1 MIHQAPALLWP
12 AAVLRQPTLPALS
25 AVLDDAG
32 SATATWAAWQTVTQQ
47 SPDALDDRWRQRT
60 LHHLRHD
67 QPVLCRLWQQRALDY
82 FRQCS
87 DTAEQLYHF
96 DQLADA
102 LLVQQAYED
111 LARLLDQ
118 STLPAV
124 PQATH
129 LRTYLTGVLACERH
143 AHAEATTTFEHL
155 LVQPD
160 IDPTLQARLWNSLGV
175 NAQYLGRYDQALKSY
190 CHACDLFVAQ
200 GNLLGQAKA
209 LFNLG
214 TAHRHLGELPAAASA
229 FQESLVLLEQ
239 LEARDWQTFALNGLG
254 LVDTGLGRWAEA
266 EQIYRRVAVLC
277 ESVDDREGAGIA
289 YNNLGELFLF
299 TGRWDSATAALDAA
313 GALVS
318 TPLSR
323 IEIQLNQ
330 GLRSM
335 ALHDLPAAAV
345 RFQAAH
351 TLATQHRN
359 VRYQILALYL
369 TGNVLGAQHRDEEAL
384 TQYQQALALVETLR
398 GQIEESDVRSH
409 LFTTWQPVYMA
420 AVLACVRLARPEE
433 ALTWAERA
441 RARAFFDLLGHHD
454 VSQTI
459 TPARTPLDTSD
470 ICRRLKPATAALV
483 YFCTGPGSA
492 RAHAPDNALTSILW
506 PPPAIVGF
514 TVSTTGVTAEALPLS
529 PAVLEQRAF
538 DHDGRALVALT
549 PGENGQLL
557 TPWVLRIGYDAL
569 LAPVLARFAAS
580 ALEELDTLCI
590 VPHGPLH
597 RVPIQALPDPA
608 GSDLLTRGFDV
619 IVAPSLSAWLENPP
633 SLPPAR
639 PDAVF
644 GYAPDLVH
652 AQAEAIA
659 IARLLGVRPLVGHQ
673 ARQAGFLAA
682 ARRARVLHCSCHGT
696 FDRHAPLRS
705 ALHLADGCVT
715 AADLLAAGS
724 LPMDLVF
731 LSACESGRSEV
742 EGADEL
748 MGLVRAFLLGGTR
761 AVVVSLWRV
770 DELSTRV
777 LAELFYEAYVGDQ
790 QPPARA
796 LRLAQLGVRNLTLT
810 GLADRLARDGLPG
823 DAIDTTLERLVAMN
837 ATWSVADHRFPLA
850 HPYFWAGFVVV
861 GS

>member
-1 MIHQAPALLWP
+1 MTYHAPALLWP
-12 AAVLRQPTLPALS
+12 TAVLRQPTLPALI
-25 AVLDDAG
+25 AVLDDLE
-32 SATATWAAWQTVTQQ
+32 SATVTWAAWQTVLQQ
-47 SPDALDDRWRQRT
+47 TPDALYDRWRQRT
-60 LHHLRHD
+60 LHRLRHD
-67 QPVLCRLWQQRALDY
+67 QPVLYRLWQQRALDH
-82 FRQCS
+82 FRQCGDS
-87 DTAEQLYHF
+87 AEQLYHF

-102 LLVQQAYED
+102 LLVQQAYDD
-111 LARLLDQ
+111 LATLLDQ
-118 STLPAV
+118 PSLPAA
-124 PQATH
+124 PQASH
-129 LRTYLTGVLACERH
+129 LRAYLAGVLACERH
-143 AHAEATTTFEHL
+143 AHAEAAITFEHL

-175 NAQYLGRYDQALKSY
+175 NAQYLGRYDQALRCY
-190 CHACDLFVAQ
+190 HHAGDLFVAQ
-200 GNLLGQAKA
+200 DNLLGQAKA

-214 TAHRHLGELPAAASA
+214 TAHRHLGELPDAIGA
-229 FQESLVLLEQ
+229 FQESLALLEQ
-239 LEARDWQTFALNGLG
+239 LDAQDWQTFALNGLG
-254 LVDTGLGRWAEA
+254 LVYTELGQWAEA
-266 EQIYRRVAVLC
+266 EQIYRRVMALC
-277 ESVDDREGAGIA
+277 ETAEDLEGAGIA

-299 TGRWDSATAALDAA
+299 TGRWDDAAAALSKAE
-313 GALVS
+313 ALVT

-330 GLRSM
+330 GLHNM
-335 ALHDLPAAAV
+335 ALDDLPTAAV

-351 TLATQHRN
+351 RLATQHRS

-369 TGNVLGAQHRDEEAL
+369 VGNALCAQHRDEEGL
-384 TQYQQALALVETLR
+384 SQYQQALALVETLR
-398 GQIEESDVRSH
+398 GQIEQSDVRSH

-420 AVLACVRLARPEE
+420 AVLACIRLARPEE

-441 RARAFFDLLGHHD
+441 RARAFFDLLGHPD

-470 ICRRLKPATAALV
+470 ICQRLKPATAALV
-483 YFCTGPGSA
+483 YFCTGPGA
-492 RAHAPDNALTSILW
+492 AQANAHDNALTSILW
-506 PPPAIVGF
+506 PPSTIVGF
-514 TVSTTGVTAEALPLS
+514 TVSASGVTAQLLPLT

-538 DHDGRALVALT
+538 DHDGRALVGLT

-569 LAPVLARFAAS
+569 LAPVWARLTVS
-580 ALEELDTLCI
+580 VLEELVTLCI

-608 GSDLLTRGFDV
+608 GNDLLARGYDV
-619 IVAPSLSAWLENPP
+619 IVAPSLSAWLEDALLP
-633 SLPPAR
+633 PPAR
-639 PDAVF
+639 TDAVLA
-644 GYAPDLVH
+644 YAPDLVH
-652 AQAEAIA
+652 AQTEAFA

-673 ARQAGFLAA
+673 ARRADFLAVA
-682 ARRARVLHCSCHGT
+682 QRARVLHCSCHGT

-705 ALHLADGCVT
+705 ALHLADGRVT
-715 AADLLAAGS
+715 AADLLATGS

-748 MGLVRAFLLGGTR
+748 MGLVRAFLLGGTCT
-761 AVVVSLWRV
+761 VVVSLWRV
-770 DELSTRV
+770 DELSTRI
-777 LAELFYEAYVGDQ
+777 LAELFYEAYVDDQ

-796 LRLAQLGVRNLTLT
+796 LRLAQLGVRTLTLT
-810 GLADRLARDGLPG
+810 SLADRLARDGLMG
-823 DAIDTTLERLVAMN
+823 ETLDATLNRLVAMN
-837 ATWSVADHRFPLA
+837 ASWPSADHQHPLA